1 MAAAV
6 DGAVTVCYPLGGQ
19 TWEPSMERPITK
31 PPGTPVDQLDTPSL
45 IVDLTRLEQNI
56 EAMHSFFR
64 DREAK
69 LRPRVDSHGCT
80 AIAHKQLAAGGTVGG
95 VSVMTLGQ
103 AEVFAQHGFT
113 DIFVASEL
121 VTTHKIARVCALARA
136 VKVTVPVDAARN
148 VGDLSE
154 AAVAA
159 GVTLD
164 MAVDVDTGLGL
175 CGVEP
180 GAAAVDLARNVT
192 DAAGLNFVGLT
203 TSEGRA
209 LGDNQ
214 NGTAVETR
222 QRVQAVLDT
231 REMVEKAGM
240 EVGMVSV
247 GGTDSYEEAAA
258 ADGVTEVPA
267 GSYALMDRR
276 HAESTRQFEPAAQVV
291 TAVTSTPEDGV
302 VITDG
307 GVKSIG
313 GDNGD
318 PRVTN
323 VNGATVRGLSAE
335 HVNIDVEGAPDAGL
349 RLGDKVWMVPM
360 DIAECVNLHD
370 YLLGVREGVLE
381 VVWNVATRGQYR

>member
-1 MAAAV
+1 
-6 DGAVTVCYPLGGQ
+6 
-19 TWEPSMERPITK
+19 MERPISK

-45 IVDLTRLEQNI
+45 IVDLARLEHNI

-64 DREAK
+64 HREAK

-95 VSVMTLGQ
+95 ISVTTLGQ
-103 AEVFAQHGFT
+103 AEVFAQQGFT

-121 VTTHKIARVCALARA
+121 VTPHKITRLCALAHT

-148 VGDLSE
+148 VTDLSE

-159 GVTLD
+159 GVTLGV
-164 MAVDVDTGLGL
+164 AVDLDTGLGL

-180 GAAAVDLARNVT
+180 GTAAVDLARKVT
-192 DAAGLNFVGLT
+192 DAGGLSFAGLA

-209 LGDNQ
+209 PGDNQ
-214 NGTAVETR
+214 NGTAVEAR
-222 QRVQAVLDT
+222 KRIRSIVDT
-231 REMVEKAGM
+231 REIVEKAGM
-240 EVGMVSV
+240 DVGMVSV
-247 GGTDSYEEAAA
+247 GGTDSYAEAGAT
-258 ADGVTEVPA
+258 DGVTEVPA
-267 GSYALMDRR
+267 GSYALMDRH
-276 HAESTRQFEPAAQVV
+276 HAESTPQFKPAAQVM

-318 PRVTN
+318 PLVTS
-323 VNGATVRGLSAE
+323 VDRATVRGLSAE
-335 HVNIDVEGAPDAGL
+335 HVTVDLEGAPDDGL

-381 VVWNVATRGQYR
+381 VVWSVATRGQYR